1 MTATV
6 AYDYDLIII
15 GAGAAGISLLLALDD
30 AGYKKKVKLIERNTG
45 PQSDRIWSF
54 WNNDSVPAYIKKI
67 ISREWQTWAIS
78 SGDCHYSM
86 THSYHRYCSIRSESM
101 MQLALERIQANSHF
115 DIEFDCDVISVE
127 SGSDHALVRTQDN
140 ELVAHGVVDT
150 RPPPLKIQH
159 NGLLQS
165 FYGEEI
171 ITKVDVFDPSSV
183 KLMQQLTCSELGLEF
198 IYILPFNKNHALIE
212 FTCFSP
218 AIVERTIL
226 QARLKSII
234 LQIIG
239 QNEYRV
245 KRKESA
251 VLPMYC
257 INENRDNRNKH
268 LIYAGIAG
276 GAMRASTGY
285 SFVACQRWATQ
296 CAYELKSKGSLS
308 SFTPIATIYQKM
320 DVLMLA
326 VLRNDLD
333 IGVTLFIQMF
343 KKVKPARFARFMS
356 EKATILD
363 FICVVWAM
371 PKRAF
376 VRAILA
382 RNKLSDNEA

>member
-1 MTATV
+1 
-6 AYDYDLIII
+6 
-15 GAGAAGISLLLALDD
+15 
-30 AGYKKKVKLIERNTG
+30 
-45 PQSDRIWSF
+45 
-54 WNNDSVPAYIKKI
+54 
-67 ISREWQTWAIS
+67 
-78 SGDCHYSM
+78 
-86 THSYHRYCSIRSESM
+86 
-101 MQLALERIQANSHF
+101 
-115 DIEFDCDVISVE
+115 
-127 SGSDHALVRTQDN
+127 
-140 ELVAHGVVDT
+140 
-150 RPPPLKIQH
+150 
-159 NGLLQS
+159 
-165 FYGEEI
+165 
-171 ITKVDVFDPSSV
+171 
-183 KLMQQLTCSELGLEF
+183 
-198 IYILPFNKNHALIE
+198 
-212 FTCFSP
+212 
-218 AIVERTIL
+218 
-226 QARLKSII
+226 
-234 LQIIG
+234 
-239 QNEYRV
+239 
-245 KRKESA
+245 
-251 VLPMYC
+251 MYC